1 MKNMFFFNIIHSLTM
16 DDEQYLENICTII
29 EDSMINR
36 FNEFEQAIIKNDKV
50 NDLYELNNL
59 ILQRHFLIKRFE
71 EINL

>member
-36 FNEFEQAIIKNDKV
+36 VNEFEQAIIKNDKV

>member
-1 MKNMFFFNIIHSLTM
+1 MNNMFFFNITHSLTM

-36 FNEFEQAIIKNDKV
+36 VNEFEQAIIKNDKV

>member
-1 MKNMFFFNIIHSLTM
+1 MNNMFFFNITHSLTM

-36 FNEFEQAIIKNDKV
+36 VNEFEQAIIKNDKV
-50 NDLYELNNL
+50 NDLCELNNL

>member
-1 MKNMFFFNIIHSLTM
+1 M

-36 FNEFEQAIIKNDKV
+36 VNEFEQAIIKNDKV

>member
-1 MKNMFFFNIIHSLTM
+1 MNNMFFFNIIHSLTM

-36 FNEFEQAIIKNDKV
+36 VNEFEQAIIKNDKV